1 MSEHNRAER
10 GREPSE
16 GDELL
21 SVTEMAKLAQ
31 TSFVSM
37 RRLLEQGLGPQYID
51 LREGLPAP
59 RAYRVRLADFEN
71 WMEGRRRVLGGYP
84 ARRP

>member
-1 MSEHNRAER
+1 MSEHNR
-10 GREPSE
+10 GREPQE
-16 GDELL
+16 ADRLL

-31 TSFVSM
+31 ISFVSM
-37 RRLLEQGLGPQYID
+37 RRLLEQGLGPEYVD

-59 RAYRVRLADFEN
+59 RAYRVRAADFEN

-84 ARRP
+84 VRRS